1 MSPFAPQPVNRLRQQ
16 VEEQILEAIITR
28 QLGTGDKLPSE
39 MELADRFRVSRA
51 TIREALRSL
60 ESTGF
65 IEKVPGARG
74 GSFIRELDAD
84 GFGDKLAEL
93 INVLLLVGSAGRDEV
108 AAVREMLEVP
118 ACRLAAENRTDEQV
132 RQLHAIIEQ
141 QKARSVADADV
152 PALDVD
158 FHGAIAEASG
168 NRILFA
174 LVRALHSVSK
184 PVQHVELSKAAG
196 RETVKQHLDVVRA
209 IEARDPDAA
218 EAAIRGH
225 LGYLAGLQA
234 KEQRKGRAGGPAVSR
249 AAGS

>member
-1 MSPFAPQPVNRLRQQ
+1 
-16 VEEQILEAIITR
+16 
-28 QLGTGDKLPSE
+28 
-39 MELADRFRVSRA
+39 
-51 TIREALRSL
+51 
-60 ESTGF
+60 
-65 IEKVPGARG
+65 
-74 GSFIRELDAD
+74 
-84 GFGDKLAEL
+84 
-93 INVLLLVGSAGRDEV
+93 VLLLVGSAGRDLV

-118 ACRLAAENRTDEQV
+118 ASRQAAENRTDEQV
-132 RQLHAIIEQ
+132 SQLHAIIEQ

-174 LVRALHSVSK
+174 MVRALHSVSK
-184 PVQHVELSKAAG
+184 PVQHVELSKSAG

-218 EAAIRGH
+218 EAAIRRH
-225 LGYLAGLQA
+225 LGYLSGLQA
-234 KEQRKGRAGGPAVSR
+234 KEQRKGRTAGEATKPVASR